1 VGVAVGVAG
10 RGGRLGRGCC
20 GGRVPGVW
28 QAWPGRT
35 VFTAGVAVSA
45 MVWRQ
50 AHRGTAGTEV
60 SGVSAHSP
68 LYQFGEAQLM
78 LLLAA

>member
-1 VGVAVGVAG
+1 M
-10 RGGRLGRGCC
+10 
-20 GGRVPGVW
+20 
-28 QAWPGRT
+28 
-35 VFTAGVAVSA
+35 VFTACVAVSA